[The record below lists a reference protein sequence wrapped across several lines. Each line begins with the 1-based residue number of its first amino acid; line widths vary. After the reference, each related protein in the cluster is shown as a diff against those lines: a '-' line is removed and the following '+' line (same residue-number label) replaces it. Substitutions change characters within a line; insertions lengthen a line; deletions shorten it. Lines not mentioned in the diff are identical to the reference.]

1 MAVNVNV
8 SALNERSVVIGT
20 LSSPTFT
27 PFTVSENQL
36 SAHTFA
42 VNVTDS
48 ATDEVSA
55 VDTTGALDDEVAAAA
70 VEVVSDDDDPPHP
83 ISNIAMATVPTMAV
97 LDIIKA
103 LSQALERM
111 GGTRSSERR
120 INLLGERQGN
130 TPSWRVPTY
139 CNVETRSPPVAER

>member
-1 MAVNVNV
+1 
-8 SALNERSVVIGT
+8 
-20 LSSPTFT
+20 
-27 PFTVSENQL
+27 
-36 SAHTFA
+36 

-70 VEVVSDDDDPPHP
+70 VEVESDDDDPPHP
-83 ISNIAMATVPTMAV
+83 MSNIDMATVPTMAV

-111 GGTRSSERR
+111 GGTRSSQRR

-139 CNVETRSPPVAER
+139 CNDETRSPPIAER

>member
-1 MAVNVNV
+1 MNVNV

-36 SAHTFA
+36 SAHTCA

-48 ATDEVSA
+48 AIEEVSA
-55 VDTTGALDDEVAAAA
+55 DTTGALDDEVAAAA
-70 VEVVSDDDDPPHP
+70 VEVVPDDDDPPHP
-83 ISNIAMATVPTMAV
+83 MSNITIATVPTV
-97 LDIIKA
+97 VGRFIIRA

-130 TPSWRVPTY
+130 TPAWRVPTY
-139 CNVETRSPPVAER
+139 CHVETRSPPVAER